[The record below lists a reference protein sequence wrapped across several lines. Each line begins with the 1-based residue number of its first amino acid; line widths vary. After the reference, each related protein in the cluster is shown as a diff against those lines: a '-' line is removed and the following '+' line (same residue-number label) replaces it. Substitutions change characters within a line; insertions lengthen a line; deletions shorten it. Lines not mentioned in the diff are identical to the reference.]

1 MSESIKPDKFHQAE
15 FVRVVH
21 HAEPG
26 PHVSYSDLF
35 QRTYWA
41 QVARLMHV
49 GDHIE
54 VDPSDKRFF
63 AVLRVV
69 DCGMDWASVVELS
82 YVDLLVAKANA
93 EARETATADQTEAQ

>member
-1 MSESIKPDKFHQAE
+1 MSESIKPDKFRQAE

-21 HAEPG
+21 NAEPG
-26 PHVSYSDLF
+26 PHVSYGDLYAK
-35 QRTYWA
+35 TYWS

-54 VDPSDKRFF
+54 VDPADKRFF

-69 DCGMDWASVVELS
+69 DCGMDWAKVVEIS
-82 YVDLLVAKANA
+82 YVDLIVAKANA
-93 EARETATADQTEAQ
+93 EARETTATEQTEAA